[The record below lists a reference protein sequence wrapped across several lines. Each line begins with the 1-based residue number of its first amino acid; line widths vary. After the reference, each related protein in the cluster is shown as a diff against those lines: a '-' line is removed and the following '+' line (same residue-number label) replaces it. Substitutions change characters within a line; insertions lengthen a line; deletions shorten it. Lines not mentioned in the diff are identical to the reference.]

1 MNDRE
6 LLELA
11 AKAAGYS
18 GAWIK
23 WPGARHPLNAELGF
37 FHGSDGTVWRPL
49 SDDGDALR
57 LAVKLHI
64 DLKSWDEVVRV
75 WVGDHESH
83 EVIAAIEQP
92 CGPGFDIYAATR
104 RAIVLAAAEIGRR
117 MK

>member
-1 MNDRE
+1 LEEGEMNNRE
-6 LLELA
+6 LLEMA
-11 AKAAGYS
+11 AKAAGYTGLYWS
-18 GAWIK
+18 MLRQCFFEKNGIYWN
-23 WPGARHPLNAELGF
+23 PLE
-37 FHGSDGTVWRPL
+37 
-49 SDDGDALR
+49 DDGDALR